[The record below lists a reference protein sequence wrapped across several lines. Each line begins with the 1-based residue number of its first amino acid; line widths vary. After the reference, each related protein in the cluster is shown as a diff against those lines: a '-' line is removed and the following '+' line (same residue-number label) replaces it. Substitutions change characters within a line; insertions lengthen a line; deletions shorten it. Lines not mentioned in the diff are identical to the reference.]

1 MLTFASLSCKVEDTP
16 ALSAIL
22 ERGLIDLS
30 QRMIEMGA
38 DVNDGVAM
46 TYPLLFPAISIG
58 SNEAGRMLLAAGADA
73 NARW

>member
-1 MLTFASLSCKVEDTP
+1 
-16 ALSAIL
+16 
-22 ERGLIDLS
+22 
-30 QRMIEMGA
+30 MIEMGA